1 MKKIIATL
9 LMGIIPALTMASAGG
24 DQYPNDAA
32 DIDLGNQASLQRGA
46 ATFVNYCLSC
56 HTAKYMRYS
65 RMADDLGL
73 TEEQVMQNLMVSGG
87 KIGNAMSVAMRAEDA
102 KTWFGNTPPD
112 LSVIARAKG
121 ADYLYNY
128 LRAFYVDE
136 STPTGMNNSVKQVSM
151 PHVLWNLQGL
161 QKPVYETIEEHG
173 HSSKHLVGFDIV
185 QPGELSTAEYNAKVR
200 DLVNFLVYL
209 GEPAK
214 LQRYTM
220 GLVVMLFLFVL
231 LVFTYYLK
239 KEFWKD
245 VH

>member
-9 LMGIIPALTMASAGG
+9 LMGLIPALTMASGG
-24 DQYPNDAA
+24 GHQFPNDDA
-32 DIDLGNQASLQRGA
+32 DIDLGNEASLQRGA

-56 HTAKYMRYS
+56 HTANFMRYS
-65 RMADDLGL
+65 RLANDLGL
-73 TEEQVMQNLMVSGG
+73 TEKQVMDNLMVSGG
-87 KIGNAMSVAMRAEDA
+87 KIGDLMTVAMRRDDAE
-102 KTWFGNTPPD
+102 TWFGNTPPD

-136 STPTGMNNSVKQVSM
+136 SSPTGMNNSVKQVSM

-161 QKPVYETIEEHG
+161 QKAVYEESEHG
-173 HSSKHLVGFDIV
+173 QKHIVGFEIV
-185 QPGELSTAEYNAKVR
+185 QPGELSTAEYNAEVR

-214 LQRYTM
+214 LQRYTI
-220 GLVVMLFLFVL
+220 GLVIMIFLFVL
-231 LVFTYYLK
+231 LVFSYYLK

>member
-1 MKKIIATL
+1 
-9 LMGIIPALTMASAGG
+9 MGLIPALTMASGG
-24 DQYPNDAA
+24 GHQFPNDDA
-32 DIDLGNQASLQRGA
+32 DIDLGNEASLQRGA

-56 HTAKYMRYS
+56 HTASFMRYS
-65 RMADDLGL
+65 RLANDLGL
-73 TEEQVMQNLMVSGG
+73 TEQQVMENLMVSEG
-87 KIGNAMSVAMRAEDA
+87 KIGDLMTVAMRRDDAE
-102 KTWFGNTPPD
+102 TWFGNTPPD

-128 LRAFYVDE
+128 LRAFYIDE
-136 STPTGMNNSVKQVSM
+136 SSSTGMNNSVKQVSM

-161 QKPVYETIEEHG
+161 QKAVYEESEHG
-173 HSSKHLVGFDIV
+173 QKHIVGFEIV

-214 LQRYTM
+214 LQRYTL
-220 GLVVMLFLFVL
+220 GLVIMLFLFVL
-231 LVFTYYLK
+231 LVFSYYLK